1 MSPLTNPGRF
11 IVPRSPVRVDQNP
24 EKSKSQH

>member
-11 IVPRSPVRVDQNP
+11 TIQLSYGRTLYSL
-24 EKSKSQH
+24 ESTETG